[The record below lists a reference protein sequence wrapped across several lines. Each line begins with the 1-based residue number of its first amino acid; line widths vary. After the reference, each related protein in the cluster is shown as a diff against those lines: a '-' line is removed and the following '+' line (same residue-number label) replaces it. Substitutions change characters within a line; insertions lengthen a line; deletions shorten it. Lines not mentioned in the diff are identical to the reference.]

1 MALLHVGFYSQM
13 LRMQSSM
20 DVILP
25 ETNQGIGVGGA
36 PPWDGKS
43 LLPVLYL
50 LHGTTDDQTIWQR
63 RTSIERYAA
72 GRPLAVVMPNGHL
85 SAYCNQKYGHRYLD
99 FITTELPE
107 ICQKMF
113 RISPER
119 KDNFIAGLSMG
130 GYGALK
136 AGLNCPDRYAY
147 VAGLS
152 SGVDRLAHLP
162 EQWRD
167 FSGPEDFESLRTENF
182 PLWDQLVHFAMNFG
196 SPREYLG
203 SEENNLFLL
212 VRRLAERGTQLPELY
227 LACGT
232 EDNLAWEP
240 NQRFRA
246 LLDELN
252 IPYTWEDTL
261 GVHEWRVWDLFIQ
274 SVLDKLPIENNYS
287 AII

>member
-130 GYGALK
+130 GYGAFKLGVLCHDK
-136 AGLNCPDRYAY
+136 FAAVASLSGAVDVAAIMDRNT
-147 VAGLS
+147 S
-152 SGVDRLAHLP
+152 P
-162 EQWRD
+162 EF
-167 FSGPEDFESLRTENF
+167 FSVFGENT
-182 PLWDQLVHFAMNFG
+182 
-196 SPREYLG
+196 RG
-203 SEENNLFLL
+203 SENDIIAQLEKLI
-212 VRRLAERGTQLPELY
+212 AEGASLPRFY
-227 LACGT
+227 QACGT
-232 EDNLAWEP
+232 EDFLYLSNTAFRD
-240 NQRFRA
+240 RFKDRID
-246 LLDELN
+246 LTYEEG
-252 IPYTWEDTL
+252 P
-261 GVHEWRVWDLFIQ
+261 GVHNWDFWDEYIRH
-274 SVLDKLPIENNYS
+274 VLKWLPIK
-287 AII
+287 